1 MRNRLTTAIR
11 FDPADLSSKRK
22 SRAAKTWILWVMR
35 LANFGL
41 TSIAQAANYYAVGET
56 PVVGTKGASGKW
68 CSTYT
73 STHAADGIGQQ
84 LYVRG
89 DHPEGRGQLKK
100 INEI

>member
-1 MRNRLTTAIR
+1 
-11 FDPADLSSKRK
+11 
-22 SRAAKTWILWVMR
+22 MR

-84 LYVRG
+84 L
-89 DHPEGRGQLKK
+89 
-100 INEI
+100 